1 MSRLKEALETG
12 KFGVTAEMA
21 PPKGYDFTEQ
31 LEAGKL
37 LAPKVHAVNVTDMQ
51 SASLKASSLGLC
63 IALKNAGVEPIL
75 QMTGRD
81 RNRMAIMADVLSAAS
96 FGIDSVLALTGDHP
110 VVGDCKDAKPVY
122 DLDSVGILNMLS
134 KMEQTNCDCG
144 GNEIA
149 GGAPKLYKGASVT
162 PVYEPVFL
170 QINKLRQKVEAGA
183 SFVQTQGIF
192 DLDAFKRFLEQ
203 VDAAGIK
210 THVMAGII
218 PLKSAGM
225 ARYMN
230 ENVPG
235 IAVPQEMIDRLA
247 AAAEE
252 GKVYNVAYLVNGNL
266 GDKSFFDSAEA
277 GLAQLKA
284 DGRIDYVT
292 IEMGGTD
299 EDQPTWLST
308 LYDVSEDGGYDLI
321 ICGTYQ
327 MPDYLKEVAT
337 QYPDQL
343 YAIFDDTTYVGENKN
358 VVNLSYRQNDMGY
371 LVGVYAACMTVDTNI
386 ANINED
392 AVVGFVGGVDSPVIN
407 DFLIGF
413 IEGAQSVNPD
423 IKVDT
428 RYTNDYVDTAIAK
441 EYGLSMINDNQCDII
456 WGVAGNAGNGAAEA
470 ALETGKAWFI
480 GVDSD
485 QELTFS
491 PDLAAITLTSGLKNI
506 GNSLV
511 WLFDE
516 WDAGRTYWGQV
527 VELGIAEGGVGI
539 VTDKNYD
546 KLASAETKAA
556 VEAAQNAILNG
567 EVVVDSALTNQELAV
582 ELRDSVRP

>member
-1 MSRLKEALETG
+1 MKKIFAL
-12 KFGVTAEMA
+12 
-21 PPKGYDFTEQ
+21 
-31 LEAGKL
+31 L
-37 LAPKVHAVNVTDMQ
+37 LALVMVFSLVAC
-51 SASLKASSLGLC
+51 ASKTETPATETKTEETATETTTEEKTEEPAAEEEKAE
-63 IALKNAGVEPIL
+63 EP
-75 QMTGRD
+75 
-81 RNRMAIMADVLSAAS
+81 
-96 FGIDSVLALTGDHP
+96 
-110 VVGDCKDAKPVY
+110 
-122 DLDSVGILNMLS
+122 
-134 KMEQTNCDCG
+134 
-144 GNEIA
+144 
-149 GGAPKLYKGASVT
+149 
-162 PVYEPVFL
+162 
-170 QINKLRQKVEAGA
+170 
-183 SFVQTQGIF
+183 
-192 DLDAFKRFLEQ
+192 
-203 VDAAGIK
+203 
-210 THVMAGII
+210 
-218 PLKSAGM
+218 
-225 ARYMN
+225 
-230 ENVPG
+230 
-235 IAVPQEMIDRLA
+235 
-247 AAAEE
+247 AAEE

-321 ICGTYQ
+321 VCGTYQ

-343 YAIFDDTTYVGENKN
+343 YAIFDDTTYVGENQN

-371 LVGVYAACMTVDTNI
+371 LIGVYAACMTVDTNV

-441 EYGLSMINDNQCDII
+441 EYGLSMINDNKCDII

-582 ELRDSVRP
+582 ELRDSVRPYQALVNYDKYVY

>member
-1 MSRLKEALETG
+1 MK
-12 KFGVTAEMA
+12 K
-21 PPKGYDFTEQ
+21 
-31 LEAGKL
+31 
-37 LAPKVHAVNVTDMQ
+37 
-51 SASLKASSLGLC
+51 
-63 IALKNAGVEPIL
+63 I
-75 QMTGRD
+75 
-81 RNRMAIMADVLSAAS
+81 
-96 FGIDSVLALTGDHP
+96 LALLLVLVMVFSLVACASKTETP
-110 VVGDCKDAKPVY
+110 ATETKTEETATETTTEEKP
-122 DLDSVGILNMLS
+122 
-134 KMEQTNCDCG
+134 E
-144 GNEIA
+144 
-149 GGAPKLYKGASVT
+149 
-162 PVYEPVFL
+162 EP
-170 QINKLRQKVEAGA
+170 
-183 SFVQTQGIF
+183 
-192 DLDAFKRFLEQ
+192 
-203 VDAAGIK
+203 AAEEEK
-210 THVMAGII
+210 TEE
-218 PLKSAGM
+218 P
-225 ARYMN
+225 
-230 ENVPG
+230 
-235 IAVPQEMIDRLA
+235 
-247 AAAEE
+247 AAEE

-441 EYGLSMINDNQCDII
+441 EYGLSMINDNKCDII

>member
-1 MSRLKEALETG
+1 MYLR
-12 KFGVTAEMA
+12 
-21 PPKGYDFTEQ
+21 
-31 LEAGKL
+31 
-37 LAPKVHAVNVTDMQ
+37 
-51 SASLKASSLGLC
+51 
-63 IALKNAGVEPIL
+63 IPIL
-75 QMTGRD
+75 SKNTKWRNQNEKDLCASAGSCHGLLSGSLRFDRDPRD
-81 RNRMAIMADVLSAAS
+81 RDKTEETATETTTEEKTEEPAAEEEK
-96 FGIDSVLALTGDHP
+96 A
-110 VVGDCKDAKPVY
+110 
-122 DLDSVGILNMLS
+122 
-134 KMEQTNCDCG
+134 E
-144 GNEIA
+144 
-149 GGAPKLYKGASVT
+149 
-162 PVYEPVFL
+162 EP
-170 QINKLRQKVEAGA
+170 
-183 SFVQTQGIF
+183 
-192 DLDAFKRFLEQ
+192 
-203 VDAAGIK
+203 
-210 THVMAGII
+210 
-218 PLKSAGM
+218 
-225 ARYMN
+225 
-230 ENVPG
+230 
-235 IAVPQEMIDRLA
+235 
-247 AAAEE
+247 AAEE
-252 GKVYNVAYLVNGNL
+252 GKVYNVAYLVNGGNL

-343 YAIFDDTTYVGENKN
+343 YAIFDDTTYVGENQN

-371 LVGVYAACMTVDTNI
+371 LIGVYAACMTVDTNV

-441 EYGLSMINDNQCDII
+441 EYGLSMINDNKCDII

>member
-1 MSRLKEALETG
+1 MKKIFAL
-12 KFGVTAEMA
+12 
-21 PPKGYDFTEQ
+21 
-31 LEAGKL
+31 L
-37 LAPKVHAVNVTDMQ
+37 LALVMVFSLVAC
-51 SASLKASSLGLC
+51 ASKTETPATETKTEET
-63 IALKNAGVEPIL
+63 ATEATTEEKTEEP
-75 QMTGRD
+75 
-81 RNRMAIMADVLSAAS
+81 AAEEK
-96 FGIDSVLALTGDHP
+96 T
-110 VVGDCKDAKPVY
+110 
-122 DLDSVGILNMLS
+122 
-134 KMEQTNCDCG
+134 E
-144 GNEIA
+144 
-149 GGAPKLYKGASVT
+149 
-162 PVYEPVFL
+162 EP
-170 QINKLRQKVEAGA
+170 
-183 SFVQTQGIF
+183 
-192 DLDAFKRFLEQ
+192 
-203 VDAAGIK
+203 
-210 THVMAGII
+210 
-218 PLKSAGM
+218 
-225 ARYMN
+225 
-230 ENVPG
+230 
-235 IAVPQEMIDRLA
+235 
-247 AAAEE
+247 AAEE

-371 LVGVYAACMTVDTNI
+371 LVGVYAACMTVDTNV

-441 EYGLSMINDNQCDII
+441 EYGLSMINDNKCDII

-567 EVVVDSALTNQELAV
+567 DVVVDSALTNQELAV
-582 ELRDSVRP
+582 QLRDAAFPPMK

>member
-1 MSRLKEALETG
+1 MKKIFAL
-12 KFGVTAEMA
+12 
-21 PPKGYDFTEQ
+21 
-31 LEAGKL
+31 L
-37 LAPKVHAVNVTDMQ
+37 LALVMVFSLVAC
-51 SASLKASSLGLC
+51 ASKTETPATETKTEET
-63 IALKNAGVEPIL
+63 ATETTTEEKTEEP
-75 QMTGRD
+75 
-81 RNRMAIMADVLSAAS
+81 AAEEEK
-96 FGIDSVLALTGDHP
+96 T
-110 VVGDCKDAKPVY
+110 
-122 DLDSVGILNMLS
+122 
-134 KMEQTNCDCG
+134 E
-144 GNEIA
+144 
-149 GGAPKLYKGASVT
+149 
-162 PVYEPVFL
+162 EP
-170 QINKLRQKVEAGA
+170 
-183 SFVQTQGIF
+183 
-192 DLDAFKRFLEQ
+192 
-203 VDAAGIK
+203 
-210 THVMAGII
+210 
-218 PLKSAGM
+218 
-225 ARYMN
+225 
-230 ENVPG
+230 
-235 IAVPQEMIDRLA
+235 
-247 AAAEE
+247 AAEE

-321 ICGTYQ
+321 VCGTYQ

-343 YAIFDDTTYVGENKN
+343 YAIFDDTTYVGENQN

-371 LVGVYAACMTVDTNI
+371 LIGVYAACMTVDTNI

-413 IEGAQSVNPD
+413 IEGAQSINPD

-441 EYGLSMINDNQCDII
+441 EYGLSMINDNKCDII

-567 EVVVDSALTNQELAV
+567 EVVVDSALTNQELATQ
-582 ELRDSVRP
+582 LRDAVRP

>member
-1 MSRLKEALETG
+1 MKKIFAL
-12 KFGVTAEMA
+12 
-21 PPKGYDFTEQ
+21 
-31 LEAGKL
+31 L
-37 LAPKVHAVNVTDMQ
+37 LALVMVFSLVAC
-51 SASLKASSLGLC
+51 ASKTETPATETKTEET
-63 IALKNAGVEPIL
+63 ATETTTEEKTEEP
-75 QMTGRD
+75 
-81 RNRMAIMADVLSAAS
+81 AAEEK
-96 FGIDSVLALTGDHP
+96 T
-110 VVGDCKDAKPVY
+110 
-122 DLDSVGILNMLS
+122 
-134 KMEQTNCDCG
+134 E
-144 GNEIA
+144 
-149 GGAPKLYKGASVT
+149 
-162 PVYEPVFL
+162 EP
-170 QINKLRQKVEAGA
+170 
-183 SFVQTQGIF
+183 
-192 DLDAFKRFLEQ
+192 
-203 VDAAGIK
+203 
-210 THVMAGII
+210 
-218 PLKSAGM
+218 
-225 ARYMN
+225 
-230 ENVPG
+230 
-235 IAVPQEMIDRLA
+235 
-247 AAAEE
+247 AAEE

-343 YAIFDDTTYVGENKN
+343 YAIFDDTTYVGENQN

-371 LVGVYAACMTVDTNI
+371 LVGVYAACMTVDTNV

-441 EYGLSMINDNQCDII
+441 EYGLSMINDNKCDII

>member
-1 MSRLKEALETG
+1 MKKIFAL
-12 KFGVTAEMA
+12 
-21 PPKGYDFTEQ
+21 
-31 LEAGKL
+31 L
-37 LAPKVHAVNVTDMQ
+37 LALVMVFSLVDC
-51 SASLKASSLGLC
+51 ASKTETPATETKTEET
-63 IALKNAGVEPIL
+63 ATETTTEEKTEEP
-75 QMTGRD
+75 
-81 RNRMAIMADVLSAAS
+81 AAEEK
-96 FGIDSVLALTGDHP
+96 T
-110 VVGDCKDAKPVY
+110 
-122 DLDSVGILNMLS
+122 
-134 KMEQTNCDCG
+134 E
-144 GNEIA
+144 
-149 GGAPKLYKGASVT
+149 
-162 PVYEPVFL
+162 EP
-170 QINKLRQKVEAGA
+170 
-183 SFVQTQGIF
+183 
-192 DLDAFKRFLEQ
+192 
-203 VDAAGIK
+203 
-210 THVMAGII
+210 
-218 PLKSAGM
+218 
-225 ARYMN
+225 
-230 ENVPG
+230 
-235 IAVPQEMIDRLA
+235 
-247 AAAEE
+247 AAEE

-277 GLAQLKA
+277 GLALKA

-441 EYGLSMINDNQCDII
+441 EYGLSMINDNKCDII

>member
-1 MSRLKEALETG
+1 MKKIFAL
-12 KFGVTAEMA
+12 
-21 PPKGYDFTEQ
+21 
-31 LEAGKL
+31 L
-37 LAPKVHAVNVTDMQ
+37 LALVMVFSLVAC
-51 SASLKASSLGLC
+51 ASKTETPATETKTEET
-63 IALKNAGVEPIL
+63 ATEATTEEKTEEP
-75 QMTGRD
+75 
-81 RNRMAIMADVLSAAS
+81 AAEEEK
-96 FGIDSVLALTGDHP
+96 T
-110 VVGDCKDAKPVY
+110 
-122 DLDSVGILNMLS
+122 
-134 KMEQTNCDCG
+134 E
-144 GNEIA
+144 
-149 GGAPKLYKGASVT
+149 
-162 PVYEPVFL
+162 EP
-170 QINKLRQKVEAGA
+170 
-183 SFVQTQGIF
+183 
-192 DLDAFKRFLEQ
+192 
-203 VDAAGIK
+203 
-210 THVMAGII
+210 
-218 PLKSAGM
+218 
-225 ARYMN
+225 
-230 ENVPG
+230 
-235 IAVPQEMIDRLA
+235 
-247 AAAEE
+247 AAEE

-321 ICGTYQ
+321 VCGTYQ

-371 LVGVYAACMTVDTNI
+371 LIGVYAACMTVDTNV

-441 EYGLSMINDNQCDII
+441 EYGLSMINDNKCDII

>member
-1 MSRLKEALETG
+1 MKKIFAL
-12 KFGVTAEMA
+12 
-21 PPKGYDFTEQ
+21 
-31 LEAGKL
+31 L
-37 LAPKVHAVNVTDMQ
+37 LALVMVFSLVAC
-51 SASLKASSLGLC
+51 ASKTETPATETKTEET
-63 IALKNAGVEPIL
+63 ATETTTEEKTEEP
-75 QMTGRD
+75 
-81 RNRMAIMADVLSAAS
+81 
-96 FGIDSVLALTGDHP
+96 
-110 VVGDCKDAKPVY
+110 
-122 DLDSVGILNMLS
+122 
-134 KMEQTNCDCG
+134 
-144 GNEIA
+144 
-149 GGAPKLYKGASVT
+149 
-162 PVYEPVFL
+162 
-170 QINKLRQKVEAGA
+170 
-183 SFVQTQGIF
+183 
-192 DLDAFKRFLEQ
+192 
-203 VDAAGIK
+203 
-210 THVMAGII
+210 
-218 PLKSAGM
+218 
-225 ARYMN
+225 
-230 ENVPG
+230 
-235 IAVPQEMIDRLA
+235 
-247 AAAEE
+247 AAEE

-343 YAIFDDTTYVGENKN
+343 YAIFDDTTYVGENQN

-371 LVGVYAACMTVDTNI
+371 LIGVYAACMTVDTNV

-441 EYGLSMINDNQCDII
+441 EYGLSMINDNKCDII

>member
-1 MSRLKEALETG
+1 MKKILAL
-12 KFGVTAEMA
+12 
-21 PPKGYDFTEQ
+21 
-31 LEAGKL
+31 L
-37 LAPKVHAVNVTDMQ
+37 LALVMVFSLVAC
-51 SASLKASSLGLC
+51 ASKTETPATETKTEET
-63 IALKNAGVEPIL
+63 ATETTTEEKTEEP
-75 QMTGRD
+75 
-81 RNRMAIMADVLSAAS
+81 AAEEK
-96 FGIDSVLALTGDHP
+96 T
-110 VVGDCKDAKPVY
+110 
-122 DLDSVGILNMLS
+122 
-134 KMEQTNCDCG
+134 E
-144 GNEIA
+144 
-149 GGAPKLYKGASVT
+149 
-162 PVYEPVFL
+162 EP
-170 QINKLRQKVEAGA
+170 
-183 SFVQTQGIF
+183 
-192 DLDAFKRFLEQ
+192 
-203 VDAAGIK
+203 
-210 THVMAGII
+210 
-218 PLKSAGM
+218 
-225 ARYMN
+225 
-230 ENVPG
+230 
-235 IAVPQEMIDRLA
+235 
-247 AAAEE
+247 AAEE

-299 EDQPTWLST
+299 EDQPKWLST
-308 LYDVSEDGGYDLI
+308 LYDVSESGEYDLV

-371 LVGVYAACMTVDTNI
+371 LVGVYAACMTVDTNV

-441 EYGLSMINDNQCDII
+441 EYGLSMINDNKCDII

-470 ALETGKAWFI
+470 AL
-480 GVDSD
+480 
-485 QELTFS
+485 
-491 PDLAAITLTSGLKNI
+491 
-506 GNSLV
+506 
-511 WLFDE
+511 
-516 WDAGRTYWGQV
+516 
-527 VELGIAEGGVGI
+527 ELGIAEGGVGI

>member
-1 MSRLKEALETG
+1 MKKIFAL
-12 KFGVTAEMA
+12 
-21 PPKGYDFTEQ
+21 
-31 LEAGKL
+31 L
-37 LAPKVHAVNVTDMQ
+37 LALVMVFSLVAC
-51 SASLKASSLGLC
+51 ASKTETPATETKTEET
-63 IALKNAGVEPIL
+63 ATETTTEEKTEEP
-75 QMTGRD
+75 
-81 RNRMAIMADVLSAAS
+81 AAEEEK
-96 FGIDSVLALTGDHP
+96 T
-110 VVGDCKDAKPVY
+110 
-122 DLDSVGILNMLS
+122 
-134 KMEQTNCDCG
+134 E
-144 GNEIA
+144 
-149 GGAPKLYKGASVT
+149 
-162 PVYEPVFL
+162 EP
-170 QINKLRQKVEAGA
+170 
-183 SFVQTQGIF
+183 
-192 DLDAFKRFLEQ
+192 
-203 VDAAGIK
+203 
-210 THVMAGII
+210 
-218 PLKSAGM
+218 
-225 ARYMN
+225 
-230 ENVPG
+230 
-235 IAVPQEMIDRLA
+235 
-247 AAAEE
+247 AAEE

-321 ICGTYQ
+321 VCGTYQ

-343 YAIFDDTTYVGENKN
+343 YAIFDDTTYVGENQN

-371 LVGVYAACMTVDTNI
+371 LIGVYAACMTVDTNV

-441 EYGLSMINDNQCDII
+441 EYGLSMINDNKCDII

>member
-1 MSRLKEALETG
+1 MKKILALLLALVMVLSLAACASAPAETTT
-12 KFGVTAEMA
+12 TAET
-21 PPKGYDFTEQ
+21 KTE
-31 LEAGKL
+31 ETATTETTETTEET
-37 LAPKVHAVNVTDMQ
+37 AEPAAEETAE
-51 SASLKASSLGLC
+51 SA
-63 IALKNAGVEPIL
+63 
-75 QMTGRD
+75 T
-81 RNRMAIMADVLSAAS
+81 
-96 FGIDSVLALTGDHP
+96 
-110 VVGDCKDAKPVY
+110 
-122 DLDSVGILNMLS
+122 
-134 KMEQTNCDCG
+134 
-144 GNEIA
+144 
-149 GGAPKLYKGASVT
+149 
-162 PVYEPVFL
+162 
-170 QINKLRQKVEAGA
+170 
-183 SFVQTQGIF
+183 
-192 DLDAFKRFLEQ
+192 
-203 VDAAGIK
+203 
-210 THVMAGII
+210 
-218 PLKSAGM
+218 
-225 ARYMN
+225 
-230 ENVPG
+230 
-235 IAVPQEMIDRLA
+235 
-247 AAAEE
+247 EE

-277 GLAQLKA
+277 GLAQLKEA
-284 DGRIDYVT
+284 GRIDYVT

-308 LYDVSEDGGYDLI
+308 LYEVSEDGGYDLI

-343 YAIFDDTTYVGENKN
+343 YAIFDDTTYVGENQN

-386 ANINED
+386 ANMNED

-423 IKVDT
+423 IKIDT

-441 EYGLSMINDNQCDII
+441 EYGLSMINDNKCDII

-491 PDLAAITLTSGLKNI
+491 SDLAAITLTSGLKNI

-546 KLASAETKAA
+546 KLASADTKAA

-567 EVVVDSALTNQELAV
+567 DVVVDSALTNQELAV
-582 ELRDSVRP
+582 ELRDAVRP

>member
-1 MSRLKEALETG
+1 MKKILAL
-12 KFGVTAEMA
+12 
-21 PPKGYDFTEQ
+21 
-31 LEAGKL
+31 L
-37 LAPKVHAVNVTDMQ
+37 LALVMVFSLVAC
-51 SASLKASSLGLC
+51 ASKTETPATETKTEET
-63 IALKNAGVEPIL
+63 ATETTTEEKTEEP
-75 QMTGRD
+75 
-81 RNRMAIMADVLSAAS
+81 AAEEK
-96 FGIDSVLALTGDHP
+96 T
-110 VVGDCKDAKPVY
+110 
-122 DLDSVGILNMLS
+122 
-134 KMEQTNCDCG
+134 E
-144 GNEIA
+144 
-149 GGAPKLYKGASVT
+149 
-162 PVYEPVFL
+162 EP
-170 QINKLRQKVEAGA
+170 
-183 SFVQTQGIF
+183 
-192 DLDAFKRFLEQ
+192 
-203 VDAAGIK
+203 
-210 THVMAGII
+210 
-218 PLKSAGM
+218 
-225 ARYMN
+225 
-230 ENVPG
+230 
-235 IAVPQEMIDRLA
+235 
-247 AAAEE
+247 AAEE

-371 LVGVYAACMTVDTNI
+371 LVGVYAACMTVDTNV

-441 EYGLSMINDNQCDII
+441 EYGLSMINDNKCDII

>member
-1 MSRLKEALETG
+1 MKKILALLLALVMVLSLAACASSTETTTTEET
-12 KFGVTAEMA
+12 KTEETATTETTEETAE
-21 PPKGYDFTEQ
+21 P
-31 LEAGKL
+31 
-37 LAPKVHAVNVTDMQ
+37 
-51 SASLKASSLGLC
+51 
-63 IALKNAGVEPIL
+63 
-75 QMTGRD
+75 
-81 RNRMAIMADVLSAAS
+81 AAEE
-96 FGIDSVLALTGDHP
+96 
-110 VVGDCKDAKPVY
+110 
-122 DLDSVGILNMLS
+122 
-134 KMEQTNCDCG
+134 EQT
-144 GNEIA
+144 A
-149 GGAPKLYKGASVT
+149 
-162 PVYEPVFL
+162 EP
-170 QINKLRQKVEAGA
+170 
-183 SFVQTQGIF
+183 
-192 DLDAFKRFLEQ
+192 
-203 VDAAGIK
+203 
-210 THVMAGII
+210 
-218 PLKSAGM
+218 
-225 ARYMN
+225 
-230 ENVPG
+230 
-235 IAVPQEMIDRLA
+235 
-247 AAAEE
+247 AEE

-277 GLAQLKA
+277 GLAQLKEA
-284 DGRIDYVT
+284 GRIEYVT

-343 YAIFDDTTYVGENKN
+343 YAIFDDTTYVGENQN

-371 LVGVYAACMTVDTNI
+371 LIGVFAACMTVDTNV

-441 EYGLSMINDNQCDII
+441 EYALSMIDDNKCDII

-567 EVVVDSALTNQELAV
+567 EVVVDSALTNQELATQ
-582 ELRDSVRP
+582 LRDAVRP

>member
-1 MSRLKEALETG
+1 MKKIFAL
-12 KFGVTAEMA
+12 
-21 PPKGYDFTEQ
+21 
-31 LEAGKL
+31 L
-37 LAPKVHAVNVTDMQ
+37 LALVMVFSLVAC
-51 SASLKASSLGLC
+51 ASKTETPATETKTEET
-63 IALKNAGVEPIL
+63 ATETTTEEKTEEP
-75 QMTGRD
+75 
-81 RNRMAIMADVLSAAS
+81 AAEEEK
-96 FGIDSVLALTGDHP
+96 T
-110 VVGDCKDAKPVY
+110 
-122 DLDSVGILNMLS
+122 
-134 KMEQTNCDCG
+134 E
-144 GNEIA
+144 
-149 GGAPKLYKGASVT
+149 
-162 PVYEPVFL
+162 EP
-170 QINKLRQKVEAGA
+170 
-183 SFVQTQGIF
+183 
-192 DLDAFKRFLEQ
+192 
-203 VDAAGIK
+203 
-210 THVMAGII
+210 
-218 PLKSAGM
+218 
-225 ARYMN
+225 
-230 ENVPG
+230 
-235 IAVPQEMIDRLA
+235 
-247 AAAEE
+247 AAEE

-343 YAIFDDTTYVGENKN
+343 YAIFDDTTYVGVNQN

-371 LVGVYAACMTVDTNI
+371 LVGVYAACMTVDTNV

-441 EYGLSMINDNQCDII
+441 EYGLSMINDNKCDII

>member
-1 MSRLKEALETG
+1 MKKIFAL
-12 KFGVTAEMA
+12 
-21 PPKGYDFTEQ
+21 
-31 LEAGKL
+31 L
-37 LAPKVHAVNVTDMQ
+37 LALVMVFSLVAC
-51 SASLKASSLGLC
+51 ASKTETPATETKTEET
-63 IALKNAGVEPIL
+63 ATETTTEEKTEEP
-75 QMTGRD
+75 
-81 RNRMAIMADVLSAAS
+81 AAEEEK
-96 FGIDSVLALTGDHP
+96 T
-110 VVGDCKDAKPVY
+110 
-122 DLDSVGILNMLS
+122 
-134 KMEQTNCDCG
+134 E
-144 GNEIA
+144 
-149 GGAPKLYKGASVT
+149 
-162 PVYEPVFL
+162 EP
-170 QINKLRQKVEAGA
+170 
-183 SFVQTQGIF
+183 
-192 DLDAFKRFLEQ
+192 
-203 VDAAGIK
+203 
-210 THVMAGII
+210 
-218 PLKSAGM
+218 
-225 ARYMN
+225 
-230 ENVPG
+230 
-235 IAVPQEMIDRLA
+235 
-247 AAAEE
+247 AAEE

-321 ICGTYQ
+321 VCGTYQ

-343 YAIFDDTTYVGENKN
+343 YAIFDDTTYVGENQN

-371 LVGVYAACMTVDTNI
+371 LIGVYAACMTVDTNI

-441 EYGLSMINDNQCDII
+441 EYGLSMINDNKCDII

-480 GVDSD
+480 GIDSD

>member
-1 MSRLKEALETG
+1 MKKILAL
-12 KFGVTAEMA
+12 
-21 PPKGYDFTEQ
+21 
-31 LEAGKL
+31 L
-37 LAPKVHAVNVTDMQ
+37 LALVMVFSLVAC
-51 SASLKASSLGLC
+51 ASKTETPATETKTEET
-63 IALKNAGVEPIL
+63 ATETTTEEKTEEP
-75 QMTGRD
+75 
-81 RNRMAIMADVLSAAS
+81 AAEEEK
-96 FGIDSVLALTGDHP
+96 T
-110 VVGDCKDAKPVY
+110 
-122 DLDSVGILNMLS
+122 
-134 KMEQTNCDCG
+134 E
-144 GNEIA
+144 
-149 GGAPKLYKGASVT
+149 
-162 PVYEPVFL
+162 EP
-170 QINKLRQKVEAGA
+170 
-183 SFVQTQGIF
+183 
-192 DLDAFKRFLEQ
+192 
-203 VDAAGIK
+203 
-210 THVMAGII
+210 
-218 PLKSAGM
+218 
-225 ARYMN
+225 
-230 ENVPG
+230 
-235 IAVPQEMIDRLA
+235 
-247 AAAEE
+247 AAEE
-252 GKVYNVAYLVNGNL
+252 GKVYNIAYLVNGNL

-308 LYDVSEDGGYDLI
+308 LYEVSEDGGYDLI

-441 EYGLSMINDNQCDII
+441 EYGLSMINDNKCDII